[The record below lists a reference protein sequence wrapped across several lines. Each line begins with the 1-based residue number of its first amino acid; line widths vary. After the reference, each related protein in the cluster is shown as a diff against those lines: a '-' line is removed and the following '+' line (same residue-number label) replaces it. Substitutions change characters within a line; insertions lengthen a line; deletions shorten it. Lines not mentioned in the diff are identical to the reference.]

1 MRGAHLLGTGGAALT
16 GRRWAIIAAEAAVVG
31 LVILVVYLT
40 LLRPD
45 GDNPLFDVDVPG
57 DGQRTA
63 QGPNGDDRNRAA
75 DGRDPR
81 ASGPANRGEGVG
93 PGIIEGG
100 EGGELASR
108 RGGGPPFGPSQAPP
122 PGGGD
127 SPTDDQYLDTLARL
141 NAELNAADG

>member
-1 MRGAHLLGTGGAALT
+1 MT

-45 GDNPLFDVDVPG
+45 GDSPLFDVDVPG
-57 DGQRTA
+57 DGQRIA
-63 QGPNGDDRNRAA
+63 QGPNGDDRDRTP
-75 DGRDPR
+75 DGRDR
-81 ASGPANRGEGVG
+81 
-93 PGIIEGG
+93 
-100 EGGELASR
+100 
-108 RGGGPPFGPSQAPP
+108 PPFAPPQARP

-141 NAELNAADG
+141 NAELNAGDG

>member
-1 MRGAHLLGTGGAALT
+1 LHGAHLLGTGGAALT
-16 GRRWAIIAAEAAVVG
+16 GRRWAIIAAEAAVLG

-63 QGPNGDDRNRAA
+63 QGPNGADRDRTP
-75 DGRDPR
+75 DGRDPGPG
-81 ASGPANRGEGVG
+81 GPANRGGGVG
-93 PGIIEGG
+93 PGIIERG
-100 EGGELASR
+100 ERSFGLGERA
-108 RGGGPPFGPSQAPP
+108 PFGPPQAPP

-141 NAELNAADG
+141 DAELNAADS